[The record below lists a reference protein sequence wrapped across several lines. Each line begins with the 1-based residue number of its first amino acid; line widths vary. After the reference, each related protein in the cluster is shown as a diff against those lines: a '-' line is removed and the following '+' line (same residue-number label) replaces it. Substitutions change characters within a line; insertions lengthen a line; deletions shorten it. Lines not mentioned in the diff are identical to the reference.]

1 MTIEQAFIALA
12 LALVFGGVL
21 GFLIGAWR
29 ASCTTGKSMRAVILG
44 GGPRPTN
51 PV

>member
-1 MTIEQAFIALA
+1 MDLIITVCLA
-12 LALVFGGVL
+12 LALGAVL
-21 GFLIGAWR
+21 GFLVGAWR
-29 ASCTTGKSMRAVILG
+29 ASCTTGQSMRAVILG

>member
-1 MTIEQAFIALA
+1 MDLIITVCLA
-12 LALVFGGVL
+12 LALGGVL

-29 ASCTTGKSMRAVILG
+29 ASCTTGQSMRAVILG